1 MIYSQMNPLL
11 IDQLIV
17 LISATF
23 MDCFSTDEQEVIG
36 NFFSTLGSIISFNSA
51 YISYVEGKIEK
62 KQDEKNEQKDD
73 QENTNEDNNYELL
86 KKSIEKIQEQMKN
99 IKKEKSQSQ

>member
-1 MIYSQMNPLL
+1 MSMIYSQMNPLL

-17 LISATF
+17 LISAAF
-23 MDCFSTDEQEVIG
+23 MDYFSADEQEIIG
-36 NFFSTLGSIISFNSA
+36 AFLTTLGTVISFNSL
-51 YISYVEGKIEK
+51 YIEG
-62 KQDEKNEQKDD
+62 QTTNQQSDKNEQKDD
-73 QENTNEDNNYELL
+73 QDNTNEDNNYELL